1 MKNLVLDGIFFIPHH
16 QKSFSLLI
24 LKKYKPLY
32 LKVGK
37 WIFSETLISSFLL
50 WRPPSILL
58 PVMLVM
64 PLLLLLLIILSISF
78 LSFFFLSILSFFL
91 SILSFI
97 FCSVYIFIAILP
109 CSLLIFPVLLFLLL
123 PTSQSFLPNESN
135 KDPACILLMRED
147 PVT

>member
-50 WRPPSILL
+50 WRPPSYLL

-64 PLLLLLLIILSISF
+64 PLLLLLLILLSISF
-78 LSFFFLSILSFFL
+78 LSFFFLSILSFV
-91 SILSFI
+91 

-123 PTSQSFLPNESN
+123 PTS
-135 KDPACILLMRED
+135 
-147 PVT
+147 

>member
-64 PLLLLLLIILSISF
+64 PLLLLLLILLSISF
-78 LSFFFLSILSFFL
+78 LSFFFLSILSFV
-91 SILSFI
+91 

-135 KDPACILLMRED
+135 KEPACILLMRED

>member
-1 MKNLVLDGIFFIPHH
+1 MAFFFIPHH

-64 PLLLLLLIILSISF
+64 PLLLLLLILLSISF
-78 LSFFFLSILSFFL
+78 LSFFFLSILSFV
-91 SILSFI
+91 

-135 KDPACILLMRED
+135 KEPACILLMRED